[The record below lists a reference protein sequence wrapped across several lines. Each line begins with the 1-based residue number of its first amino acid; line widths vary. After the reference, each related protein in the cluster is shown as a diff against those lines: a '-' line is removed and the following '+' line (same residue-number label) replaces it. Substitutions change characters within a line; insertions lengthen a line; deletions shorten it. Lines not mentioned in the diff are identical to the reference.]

1 MKNRYIELMEKRRSI
16 YALGKNVEQT
26 EEILQDT
33 IMEAIKHSPTA
44 FNSQTSR
51 AVILFNDHHDKLW
64 DLVEEKLRSIVPAE
78 NFARTEEKIESFR
91 AGFAS
96 ILFFEDQ
103 DVIQQ
108 YQNQFSLYADQFPIW
123 SEQATGIAQ
132 HSVWMALAQER
143 LGASLQHYNPLID
156 QNVKDEWGI
165 PDNWKLT
172 AQMPFGSI
180 EAVPSE
186 KEFLANEE
194 RFKVFC

>member
-26 EEILQDT
+26 EGKLQDT

-51 AVILFNDHHDKLW
+51 AVILFNEHHDKLW
-64 DLVEEKLRSIVPAE
+64 DLVEEQLRSIVPAE
-78 NFARTEEKIESFR
+78 NFARTEEKIDSFR

-108 YQNQFSLYADQFPIW
+108 YQNQFSLYAEKFPIW

-165 PDNWKLT
+165 PNNWKLT

-194 RFKVFC
+194 RFKVFR

>member
-26 EEILQDT
+26 EGKLQDT

-51 AVILFNDHHDKLW
+51 AVILFNKHHDKLW
-64 DLVEEKLRSIVPAE
+64 DLVEEQLRSIVPAE
-78 NFARTEEKIESFR
+78 NFARTEEKLDSFR
-91 AGFAS
+91 AGFAT

-108 YQNQFSLYADQFPIW
+108 YQNQFSLYAEQFPIW

-194 RFKVFC
+194 RFKVFR

>member
-1 MKNRYIELMEKRRSI
+1 MKNRYIEWMEKRRST
-16 YALGKNVEQT
+16 YALGKNLEQT
-26 EEILQDT
+26 EEILQYT

-51 AVILFNDHHDKLW
+51 AVILFNEHHNKLW
-64 DLVEEKLRSIVPAE
+64 NLVEEKLRSIVPAE

-108 YQNQFSLYADQFPIW
+108 YQDQFFQYAEQFPIW

-132 HSVWMALAQER
+132 HSVWMALAQEKI
-143 LGASLQHYNPLID
+143 GASLQHYNPLID
-156 QNVKDEWGI
+156 QNVKEVWGI
-165 PDNWKLT
+165 PDYWKLT

-186 KEFLANEE
+186 KEFMANEE
-194 RFKVFC
+194 RFKVFR

>member
-1 MKNRYIELMEKRRSI
+1 MKNNYIELMEKRRSI
-16 YALGKNVEQT
+16 YALGKNLEQT

-51 AVILFNDHHDKLW
+51 AVILFNEHHDKLW

-78 NFARTEEKIESFR
+78 NFARTEEKIASFR

-108 YQNQFSLYADQFPIW
+108 YQNQFPLYAEQFPIW

-132 HSVWMALAQER
+132 HSVWMALAQEKI
-143 LGASLQHYNPLID
+143 GASLQHYNPLID
-156 QNVKDEWGI
+156 QNVKDEWEI
-165 PDNWKLT
+165 PNNWKLT

-180 EAVPSE
+180 EAAPSE

-194 RFKVFC
+194 RFKVFR